1 LTAAEYFSGV
11 SVVLSNHSVSLD
23 GFIARPDGK
32 PGRLHEWLDAGD
44 PQSRSVV
51 ADLRARIGATIVG
64 RKTYEDS
71 DWGDQAPFDSPVFVV
86 THAPPDDAEAL
97 PFVFVTEGVAHAVE
111 LAKEAA
117 GSKDVA
123 LLGGDV
129 TRQALSAGLLDEL
142 HLNLVPVLY
151 GEGVRFLDDF
161 EGGPVRLERTRLIDA
176 PRASHV
182 SFRVLRD

>member
-1 LTAAEYFSGV
+1 LTPAGYFAGV
-11 SVVLSNHSVSLD
+11 SVVLSTHSVSLD

-32 PGRLHEWLDAGD
+32 PGRLHEWLNAAD
-44 PQSRSVV
+44 PQSRSI
-51 ADLRARIGATIVG
+51 ADDLRTRVGATIVG

-71 DWGDQAPFDSPVFVV
+71 DWDDEARLDCPVFVV
-86 THAPPDDAEAL
+86 THGPPEDADAL
-97 PFVFVTEGVAHAVE
+97 PFVFVTEGVEQAVE

-117 GSKDVA
+117 GPKDVA

-161 EGGPVRLERTRLIDA
+161 EGGPVRLERTRLINA
-176 PRASHV
+176 PSAAHV